1 MRRAVSVGLAVLT
14 AVLLSASSLSAQSAN
29 SPPAVLPLFDG
40 HIHYSRPDWSVYA
53 PDRILGILEQAG
65 IRRALVSS
73 TPDDGTLAL
82 YAKDPKR
89 IIPILRPYR
98 TRDDMGTWWRDP
110 SIVPYLEERLK
121 RGVHR
126 GIGEFHVSG
135 RDIKTPVLKRIAG
148 LAVERNI
155 YLHAHS
161 DDAAVEALFEMEP
174 RARIIWAHSGMSS
187 GPAVV
192 GAMMDRHASLWADL
206 SYRYGDVAPSGTLD
220 PEWKALLLRHSDRFM
235 LGSDT
240 WTTSRWESVVAMADE
255 ARRFLGQLPRDVAE
269 KIAYRNIDRL
279 FP

>member
-1 MRRAVSVGLAVLT
+1 MRRIALLGLSGLIVALG
-14 AVLLSASSLSAQSAN
+14 ASSALRAQ
-29 SPPAVLPLFDG
+29 PGDLPLFDG
-40 HIHYSRPDWSVYA
+40 HIHYSRPDWSVY
-53 PDRILGILEQAG
+53 PPERIIAILEQAG

-82 YAKDPKR
+82 HAKDPKR
-89 IIPILRPYR
+89 IVPILRPYR

-135 RDIKTPVLKRIAG
+135 RDIKTPVLKRIAQ
-148 LAVERNI
+148 LAVERGI

-161 DDAAVEALFEMEP
+161 DDAAVEALFELEP
-174 RARIIWAHSGMSS
+174 RARIIWAHAGMSS
-187 GPAVV
+187 GPTAV
-192 GAMMDRHASLWADL
+192 GALMDRRASLWADL
-206 SYRYGDVAPSGTLD
+206 SYRYGDVAPGGTLD
-220 PEWKALLLRHSDRFM
+220 PQWKALLLRHSDRFM

-240 WTTSRWESVVAMADE
+240 WTTSRWESVTAMAEE

-269 KIAYRNIDRL
+269 KIAYRNIERL